1 MDIDWNALGQVFGT
15 TLLFTIALVG
25 VFTLGI
31 LGTARRSG
39 QQPGGEAAGTAV
51 ATAGGASAAVRAGA
65 YLCFALCAAAVGYG
79 IYIIVSG

>member
-39 QQPGGEAAGTAV
+39 QSAGETSETAV
-51 ATAGGASAAVRAGA
+51 ATAGGPSAAVRAGA
-65 YLCFALCAAAVGYG
+65 YACYALCAAAVGYG
-79 IYIIVSG
+79 IYIIVAG